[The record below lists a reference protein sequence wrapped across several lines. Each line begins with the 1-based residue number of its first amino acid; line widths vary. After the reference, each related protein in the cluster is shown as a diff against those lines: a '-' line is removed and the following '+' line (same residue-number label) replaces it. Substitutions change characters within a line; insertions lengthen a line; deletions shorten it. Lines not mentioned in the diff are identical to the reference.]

1 MSEGTPS
8 CEPMARCPLCES
20 DVPDGRTDCDAC
32 GQPFDQPPTAEA
44 GAAEVRKAVES
55 ARKDIPS
62 AGQDPADVAFPQRL
76 LERAGAEEAAGN
88 LGRALDLARAAR
100 RAAGIIRREAHI
112 AEALARA
119 DTVIAEATTAGLDTE
134 TFRRNLEQARALAAR
149 GDHASAERLLKR
161 VSLRSLDERRE
172 NALHS
177 SLEKAEARIRYAKER
192 GGTVGDAE
200 ALLQE
205 ARKALAVREYGKI
218 RTLASK
224 AVETAESQ
232 RRRARMEGFLDR
244 AVSEADLARN
254 EGIDIG
260 EARKF
265 LTQARDALRRGVFG
279 EIPLLAQ
286 KARNSMRE
294 ARGVAEAEAALRD
307 VRREAGREK
316 RKGADV
322 SRAEVILDQA
332 EVAMATKEFAKV
344 KGLAKDAHDA
354 VREATL
360 LRTVR
365 EAFASLQLDR
375 DELKNLGADIA
386 TFEQTLVRLGGA
398 IEGGDVGTARRLVAE
413 ARHTAESARDA
424 HFRAVMENSLQIV
437 LANAARGLDPQVAR
451 QLLQEVDDA
460 IHLGKPIDMQALIDK
475 RMADQDTAT
484 QERLNARILQARDDI
499 VALRQSGQ
507 NDTVALE
514 GKLADA
520 ASAVESRRLVQA
532 DALLDS
538 IEHDIAATR
547 ESLRSTAAEI
557 LGQARGEVA
566 RAKADGIAVEAAEQ
580 MLVDAQNS
588 YSEARYGDTI
598 YAGKACISEV
608 EELARAD
615 IEARQRSQADETRAK
630 QERTEGIHRRM
641 DAVRLQIADLVTQ
654 NIDLARATDALSAAE
669 QAVERGSLEE
679 AERIVSSAEGLV
691 EGVRV
696 TLNGQAQDALQRAR
710 KALANAQG
718 EGIDIGEF
726 AADLAKAEEHLK
738 AGRPGAVLDAIGQ
751 VTHGL
756 SERRR
761 TRQQEEQRIALEKA
775 RTAATKFITVK
786 KLIESLRQAD
796 IDIAGAEEGL
806 RAAEQALE
814 NRKFDDVDAILANLD
829 STAKELME
837 ELVAAA
843 RNLIARADRRIKDA
857 REKGLQVDEPATL
870 LDTAEGHFERAE
882 YADAVEHARAA
893 EQNVI
898 KALKVLTEQKEERTR
913 RAQEASRAQI
923 AAIRKT
929 ITDLSRADISIL
941 GAEQALAEAD
951 AAFEAGRFEDVPA
964 ALAEI
969 EEMALALTKGL
980 ESAATDLVEG
990 VERSMEETRS
1000 SGTDPGRADM
1010 VLLNAREAIKD
1021 RRYVEAIE
1029 YKKVIEDIL
1038 ADARRQKE
1046 SRRVRDSLSE
1056 LRAKLEAHAKL
1067 GADVRMASE
1076 LLARAEALV
1085 DAGEFSDVDGYMKRV
1100 SDEIDI
1106 ARRTHLAAVVET
1118 FGPLIEDGLSLGVPQ
1133 GELEEFRTHAREAA
1147 DADDLEEVYRLKGD
1161 LQERLLEAKRQQ
1173 IVKRSMDEVQT
1184 LDEIVSQT
1192 ERLEIPVESARSR
1205 LEDARK
1211 AIVAGDVDGFH
1222 RGLSDARAAL
1232 EESRTKH
1239 FIDKYETRVHSV
1251 STMIANAKKLGAELG
1266 DAESS
1271 LHKAEA
1277 ALRTSDMAM
1286 ADILIKQAEVSIGM
1300 QIQNFIKN
1308 RYPNLALR
1316 LPVSGL
1322 QAGEWNQYAFEIE
1335 NRGKLPARNV
1345 QIELEGDVETKG
1357 VLPIAEI
1364 GVGEVVP
1371 VRMGVKPKSAGAMP
1385 LAVGISYQRLFDENR
1400 YEVQER
1406 KEVKVEPEAT
1416 YLVEDVFLIH
1426 SDGRLIAHHSRKFR
1440 EEIDEDIF
1448 SGMLTVVQDFV
1459 KDSFKARTRI
1469 GMKRLDFGD
1478 SKILIERSPHTF
1490 LAAVVVGQEPKLLP
1504 LYMLQVLK
1512 EVEET
1517 YGSVLEKWTGLVHQL
1532 DGIDDTIKKLVLVAK
1547 DPSAQRGALAESP
1560 VTLTAKVIEA
1570 LGTNEALEANELM
1583 AKAQSTL
1590 ETDIQL
1596 AWQFIEKARGQA
1608 VQVQG
1613 QLKDRM
1619 ADILKAARD
1628 TVAEMKEIGADTSQA
1643 ELLLREAEEAFHE
1656 GKYER
1661 VRDIQLGLHESL
1673 ERHKGEIAG
1682 KKVEVELASLIN
1694 DIQIAKSQGL
1704 DAREAESYLTKIE
1717 GAIQKKNHR
1726 QIEEYLRRAKE
1737 SLARQ
1742 RRRTV
1747 LEKARENI
1755 ARLHATVAQAK
1766 AIHADFGEVEDLLAK
1781 TEQAFQQEDL
1791 RSLEALIERT
1801 DATAKARVEQILKD
1815 RNPRLFLETANP
1827 GLQANHWTRV
1837 EMQLTNKGNWPAER
1851 VTPIVSGPVEVMG
1864 LKVIDRLEPNQKASI
1879 DFGLL
1884 TKEVGTM
1891 DLDFEVHYARP
1902 LDDGKHQ
1909 TTDTAVVRVEVEG
1922 GYPIE
1927 DAFLFHSTGALILH
1941 ESRGF
1946 WPTEEAAKAT
1956 NFENQVKAFVSK
1968 AFPDGGK
1975 AVQRTKVDG
1984 GQVVATRG
1992 PHASVALVV
2001 QGKEPA
2007 ILPLYV
2013 MQVLQEIHE
2022 AFGVRLE
2029 AWTGDPAELSGI
2041 RTLLRKILFATDRDG
2056 VSLGPLEDTPVT
2068 KVPALLE
2075 RGLLQGDGQEDFF
2088 TWARSTIEHYGYDGG
2103 IAVLKRIKD
2112 ATAGPTEE
2120 ISHQIQQA
2128 IMASKE
2134 AGTLQITD
2142 DEVNSY
2148 VDFLRRSL
2156 EAAFQAKRRAG
2167 IERYWPVARIAVK
2180 TADQLGLDAVGAF
2193 RKVIVGQCGAKELD
2207 IVAPDETWRGMKIE
2221 VEVHMNSVSAAYKL
2235 WAKKI
2240 EILLRSQDAWKIK
2253 AGLDRGEYSVGIEG
2267 QKVRID
2273 PSMVSFVESVP
2284 DYVVEEPFEGG
2295 VVYLDTRM
2303 SKELVAEGY
2312 AREIVELVREARQ
2325 DMRIAVDRVVDIELV
2340 AGKELRAKLQPW
2352 KDMILRDANA
2362 LDVQFVTEPAAD
2374 AYVIEA
2380 GLGEE
2385 TFLLGVRAAEM

>member
-1 MSEGTPS
+1 
-8 CEPMARCPLCES
+8 MARCPLCES
-20 DVPDGRTDCDAC
+20 DVPDGRADCDAC
-32 GQPFDQPPTAEA
+32 GQPFDQPPTVQA
-44 GAAEVRKAVES
+44 GAGEVQRAV
-55 ARKDIPS
+55 AAAKKDIS
-62 AGQDPADVAFPQRL
+62 TAGQDPADVAFPQRL
-76 LERAGAEEAAGN
+76 LEHAEQEVIAGN
-88 LGRALDLARAAR
+88 LGRALDLARGAR
-100 RAAGIIRREAHI
+100 RATGIIRREARV

-119 DTVIAEATTAGLDTE
+119 DAVIAEATTAGIDTE
-134 TFRRNLEQARALAAR
+134 TFRRNVEQARALASR

-161 VSLRSLDERRE
+161 VSLRGLDERRE
-172 NALHS
+172 DALHT

-205 ARKALAVREYGKI
+205 ARKALAVRQYGKI

-224 AVETAESQ
+224 AVETADSQ
-232 RRRARMEGFLDR
+232 ARRARLEGFLDR
-244 AVSEADLARN
+244 AASEVDLARN
-254 EGIDIG
+254 EGVDIG

-265 LTQARDALRRGVFG
+265 LTQARDAVRRGVFG
-279 EIPLLAQ
+279 DIPLLAQ
-286 KARNSMRE
+286 QARNSLRE
-294 ARGVAEAEAALRD
+294 ARGVAAAEAALRE

-322 SRAEVILDQA
+322 RRAEVILDQA
-332 EVAMATKEFAKV
+332 EVAMATKEFSKV
-344 KGLAKDAHDA
+344 KGLANDAHDA

-360 LRTVR
+360 IKTVR
-365 EAFASLQLDR
+365 DAFASLQMDR
-375 DELKNLGADIA
+375 DDLKNLGADIA
-386 TFEQTLVRLGGA
+386 GFEQTLVQLGAA
-398 IEGGDVGTARRLVAE
+398 IEGQDVGAARRLVAA
-413 ARHTAESARDA
+413 ARHTAESVRDA
-424 HFRAVMENSLQIV
+424 HFRTVMENSLQIV

-451 QLLQEVDDA
+451 QLLREVDEA
-460 IHLGKPIDMQALIDK
+460 IHLGKPIDMQALIDR
-475 RMADQDTAT
+475 RMADQDTET
-484 QERLNARILQARDDI
+484 QERLNVRVLQARDDI

-507 NDTVALE
+507 NDTVGLE

-520 ASAVESRRLVQA
+520 AMAVEDRRLVQA

-538 IEHDIAATR
+538 VEHDISATR
-547 ESLRSTAAEI
+547 ESLRSTAAET

-566 RAKADGIAVEAAEQ
+566 RGRADGIVLEAAEQ
-580 MLVDAQNS
+580 MLTDAETS

-608 EELARAD
+608 EELARASL
-615 IEARQRSQADETRAK
+615 EAKRQSDAEDTRVRV
-630 QERTEGIHRRM
+630 ERTDGIHRRM
-641 DAVRLQIADLVTQ
+641 EAVRAQIADLLTQ
-654 NIDLARATDALSAAE
+654 NIDLARATDVLTAAE
-669 QAVERGSLEE
+669 QAVGRGSLEE
-679 AERIVSSAEGLV
+679 AEHLLSSAEGLV

-696 TLNGQAQDALQRAR
+696 TLNGQAQDALRRTRTAI
-710 KALANAQG
+710 ANAHN
-718 EGIDIGEF
+718 EGIDVGEF
-726 AADLAKAEEHLK
+726 SSNLAKAEADLR
-738 AGRPGAVLDAIGQ
+738 AGRPGTVLDAVGQ
-751 VTHGL
+751 VNQVL

-761 TRQQEEQRIALEKA
+761 TRQLEEQRIALEKA
-775 RTAATKFITVK
+775 RTAATKFIAVK
-786 KLIESLRQAD
+786 KLIESLRKAD
-796 IDIAGAEEGL
+796 IDIAGAEESL
-806 RAAEQALE
+806 RAAEEAME
-814 NRKFDDVDAILANLD
+814 KRKFDDVDAILANLD
-829 STAKELME
+829 STAKELLE

-843 RNLIARADRRIKDA
+843 KNLITRAERRIKDA
-857 REKGLQVDEPATL
+857 REKGLRIDEAVTL
-870 LDTAEGHFERAE
+870 LDTAEAHFERAE

-893 EQNVI
+893 EQKVSE
-898 KALKVLTEQKEERTR
+898 ALKVFSEQAKESR
-913 RAQEASRAQI
+913 RKAQETARARI

-941 GAEQALAEAD
+941 GAEQALAQAD
-951 AAFEAGRFEDVPA
+951 AAFEAGRFEEVPA
-964 ALAEI
+964 AIAET
-969 EEMALALTKGL
+969 EEMALALTQGL
-980 ESAATDLVEG
+980 ELAATDLVKS
-990 VERSMEETRS
+990 VERVMEETRS
-1000 SGTDPGRADM
+1000 AGTDPGRAEM

-1021 RRYVEAIE
+1021 QRYVEAIE

-1038 ADARRQKE
+1038 RDARRQKD
-1046 SRRVRDSLSE
+1046 SRRVRDGLSE

-1076 LLARAEALV
+1076 LLARAEVLV
-1085 DAGEFSDVDGYMKRV
+1085 DAGEFSDVDGYAKRV

-1106 ARRTHLAAVVET
+1106 ARRNHLASIVET
-1118 FGPLIEDGLSLGVPQ
+1118 FGPLIEDGLSLGIPR
-1133 GELEEFRTHAREAA
+1133 GDLEEFRTHAQEAA
-1147 DADDLEEVYRLKGD
+1147 EADDLEEVYRLKGD
-1161 LQERLLEAKRQQ
+1161 LQERLLEAKRKQ

-1184 LDEIVSQT
+1184 LDEIVTQT
-1192 ERLEIPVESARSR
+1192 ERLDIPVESARTR
-1205 LEDARK
+1205 LDDARK
-1211 AIVAGDVDGFH
+1211 AIVAGDVDGFQ
-1222 RGLSDARAAL
+1222 RGLADARAAL

-1239 FIDKYETRVHSV
+1239 FIDKYESRVHSV

-1266 DAESS
+1266 DAENS
-1271 LHKAEA
+1271 LNKAEA

-1308 RYPNLALR
+1308 RYPNLSLR
-1316 LPVSGL
+1316 LPSSGL

-1345 QIELEGDVETKG
+1345 QVELAGDVEAKG
-1357 VLPIAEI
+1357 VLPIPEI

-1371 VRMGVKPKSAGAMP
+1371 VRMGVKPKSAGAIPMS
-1385 LAVGISYQRLFDENR
+1385 VGVSYQRLFDENR

-1406 KEVKVEPEAT
+1406 KQIKVEPEAT

-1459 KDSFKARTRI
+1459 KDSFKARTKT

-1512 EVEET
+1512 EVEDR
-1517 YGSVLEKWTGLVHQL
+1517 YGNVLEKWTGLVHQL
-1532 DGIDDTIKKLVLVAK
+1532 EGIDDAIKKLVLVAK
-1547 DPSAQRGALAESP
+1547 DPSAEMGPLAESP
-1560 VTLTAKVIEA
+1560 ITLTARVIEA

-1619 ADILKAARD
+1619 GDILKAARD

-1643 ELLLREAEEAFHE
+1643 ELLLRESEEAFHE

-1661 VRDIQLGLHESL
+1661 VREIQLGLHESL
-1673 ERHKGEIAG
+1673 ERQKGEIAG

-1726 QIEEYLRRAKE
+1726 QIEDYLRRAKE

-1747 LEKARENI
+1747 LEKSRENI
-1755 ARLHATVAQAK
+1755 ARLHAMLAQAK
-1766 AIHADFGEVEDLLAK
+1766 AIHADFGDIEELVAK
-1781 TEQAFQQEDL
+1781 ADQAFQQEDL
-1791 RSLEALIERT
+1791 RSLEALIERA

-1815 RNPRLFLETANP
+1815 RNPRLFLETSNA
-1827 GLQANHWTRV
+1827 GLQANHWTRIDL
-1837 EMQLTNKGNWPAER
+1837 QITNKGNWPAER
-1851 VTPIVSGPVEVMG
+1851 VTPIVSGPVDVAG
-1864 LKVIDRLEPNQKASI
+1864 LKVIDRLEPNEKASI
-1879 DFGLL
+1879 EFGLRP
-1884 TKEVGTM
+1884 KEVGTM

-1909 TTDTAVVRVEVEG
+1909 TTDTAVVRVEIEG

-1927 DAFLFHSTGALILH
+1927 DAFLFHSTGALIVH
-1941 ESRGF
+1941 EGRGF
-1946 WPTEEAAKAT
+1946 LPTEESAKAA
-1956 NFENQVKAFVSK
+1956 NLENQVKAFVNK

-1975 AVQRTKVDG
+1975 AIQRTKVDG
-1984 GQVVATRG
+1984 GLAVATRG
-1992 PHASVALVV
+1992 PHAYVAVVV

-2007 ILPLYV
+2007 ILPLYAI
-2013 MQVLQEIHE
+2013 QTLKEIHD

-2029 AWTGDPAELSGI
+2029 AWTGDPAELPGI
-2041 RTLLRKILFATDRDG
+2041 RALLRKLAFATDRDG
-2056 VSLGPLEDTPVT
+2056 VSLGPLEDSPVS
-2068 KVPALLE
+2068 KIPALIE
-2075 RGLLQGDGQEDFF
+2075 RGLLEGDGQEDFLQ
-2088 TWARSTIEHYGYDGG
+2088 WARTTIEQHGYDGG
-2103 IAVLKRIKD
+2103 LAVLKRITD
-2112 ATAGPTEE
+2112 ATVGPTEE

-2142 DEVNSY
+2142 DQVNSY
-2148 VDFLRRSL
+2148 VDFLRKSL
-2156 EAAFQAKRRAG
+2156 EAAFAAKRRAG

-2180 TADQLGLDAVGAF
+2180 TTDQRGYDAVGAF
-2193 RKVIVGQCGAKELD
+2193 RKVIVGQSGAKELD
-2207 IVAPDETWRGMKIE
+2207 IVGPDDMWRGMKID
-2221 VEVHMNSVSAAYKL
+2221 VQVHMNSVSAAYKL
-2235 WAKKI
+2235 WSKKI

-2273 PSMVSFVESVP
+2273 PSMVSFVESIP

-2325 DMRIAVDRVVDIELV
+2325 DMKIAQDRVVDIELV
-2340 AGKELRAKLQPW
+2340 AGKDLRAKLQPW
-2352 KDMILRDANA
+2352 KDMILRDSNA